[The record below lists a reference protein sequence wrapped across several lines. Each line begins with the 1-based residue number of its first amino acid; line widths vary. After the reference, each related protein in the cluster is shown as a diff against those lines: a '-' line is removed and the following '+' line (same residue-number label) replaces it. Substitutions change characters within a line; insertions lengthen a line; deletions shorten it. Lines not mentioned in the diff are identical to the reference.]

1 MEKMS
6 FYMFSAALITLVFA
20 FGFHLFYLWKQR
32 FGLGTLGTMFTWL
45 GAVFLLGAWAF
56 RWAATGHAP
65 YSNMYEYSMSFAL
78 GTTVA
83 YAVVERKY
91 HARTLGAMVL
101 PVAIG
106 LLAYARTLP
115 SEIEPLIPA
124 LQNQELLTIHV
135 AMAIISYGVFAVAF
149 GAVGNVEK
157 FIGDLFNNRNFHL
170 ISWAVLRTMTLVG
183 LAFVCVATVI
193 TVLTVALYNLFA
205 EVFGGNRLP
214 VGADPFAACYGG
226 HQFGSWAGQL
236 GDGRAIALGEVVDR
250 HGGHQAGPGGLE
262 AIGPVRRA
270 RVRPRADRPDDWRR
284 PVHPPA
290 QRRRSVP
297 RARTRS

>member
-6 FYMFSAALITLVFA
+6 FYMFSAALITLIFA
-20 FGFHLFYLWKQR
+20 FGFHLLYLWKQR

-149 GAVGNVEK
+149 GAAVAAFDRGASLFRAHDVAFHVQALAAAAAVER
-157 FIGDLFNNRNFHL
+157 GQD
-170 ISWAVLRTMTLVG
+170 AVLAAQLGVMDRRVG
-183 LAFVCVATVI
+183 LMAIDVQRPA
-193 TVLTVALYNLFA
+193 FA
-205 EVFGGNRLP
+205 EVEQRERVDMLI
-214 VGADPFAACYGG
+214 VAAAHEGALAVEVRENDRG
-226 HQFGSWAGQL
+226 
-236 GDGRAIALGEVVDR
+236 GEVGDEQLKR
-250 HGGHQAGPGGLE
+250 DAAL
-262 AIGPVRRA
+262 AIGGV
-270 RVRPRADRPDDWRR
+270 
-284 PVHPPA
+284 
-290 QRRRSVP
+290 S
-297 RARTRS
+297 